1 MEWVINYMLIGLA
14 FALIVEWLNHN
25 LIREIDYDY
34 RPMNNFDRLLL
45 CVIWPVGILLAIK
58 SLIDHLLKR
67 K

>member
-14 FALIVEWLNHN
+14 FALIVEWLNHS

-34 RPMNNFDRLLL
+34 RPMNNLDRLLL
-45 CVIWPVGILLAIK
+45 CAIWPIGILVAIK